1 MLLAAAAGSCL
12 VRVAP
17 GSFPWMGGYVQFGGL
32 SGLSSHV
39 VLQSMM
45 KPVLLLSLEVVCG
58 NSAIAIY
65 SFCHLVCLAAGPA
78 RGRGCL

>member
-1 MLLAAAAGSCL
+1 M
-12 VRVAP
+12 
-17 GSFPWMGGYVQFGGL
+17 QFGGL

-39 VLQSMM
+39 VLQSRME
-45 KPVLLLSLEVVCG
+45 PVFLLSLEVVCE

-65 SFCHLVCLAAGPA
+65 SFCHAVCPAAGTA